1 MNYLEPF
8 AIIWTIRTSYNTFLW
23 IENVN
28 PFDPYRI
35 NLFYLKQF
43 ELSSAI
49 LGYLGLYR
57 SYLSYLDHLWLSQSV
72 FGYIWLTWVILDYLP
87 TSEDILGYFR
97 IIWAITCYLGIFHS
111 GHLEQSGNLWL
122 YLAISGY
129 IYEVSSIRGKVEAG
143 ESKLL
148 LFETFTFYFSHTGS
162 IEELVL
168 LKKINEVHRFPILGS
183 QMNNKHN

>member
-1 MNYLEPF
+1 M
-8 AIIWTIRTSYNTFLW
+8 
-23 IENVN
+23 
-28 PFDPYRI
+28 
-35 NLFYLKQF
+35 FYLKQF

-72 FGYIWLTWVILDYLP
+72 FGYIWLTWVILDYLQ

-129 IYEVSSIRGKVEAG
+129 LWLYLVISGYLWLTLAISGYIFEVSSIRGKVEAG

-148 LFETFTFYFSHTGS
+148 LFQNFF
-162 IEELVL
+162 
-168 LKKINEVHRFPILGS
+168 INLFILFFRS
-183 QMNNKHN
+183 ESSSRSR